1 MLTLRLPCS
10 DSVLL
15 FFAIFLSRFFAIM
28 TIQDYQYEY
37 VLLIFPKV
45 KSLSQNRGMTTDKKT
60 DARKLDHATLEVMRL
75 RAIEATKAGMKATD
89 LALAY
94 GVHRRTVFRWLAD
107 YYKGGEQALKAKPIP
122 GRPPKLDEPQMQSL
136 AQAVTDQ
143 TPLQHGFEVGL
154 WTLSILRELI
164 RRQFGHTMSL
174 SSVSR
179 VMSLLGI
186 TVQKP
191 LYRAWQQDPERVR
204 KWETEEFP
212 AIKKQAREQGATVFF
227 ADEAGIRSD
236 YHTGTTWAPAGQ
248 TPVVTATG
256 RRFSLNMLSAV
267 SPKGEFRFM
276 LHDCTVTA
284 PVFKTFLQR
293 LMVGATNPVFVVVDG
308 HPVHKSALVRQYI
321 ESQAGNL
328 QLVFLPPYS
337 LQRNPDEQVWAHVK
351 RRVSSQFVESKDEM
365 KRLALGALRRIQKLP
380 KLVRSFFGHNECLY
394 ARM

>member
-1 MLTLRLPCS
+1 MTLASLKQQNYSVRKIA
-10 DSVLL
+10 SVLDRS
-15 FFAIFLSRFFAIM
+15 AC
-28 TIQDYQYEY
+28 TI
-37 VLLIFPKV
+37 
-45 KSLSQNRGMTTDKKT
+45 
-60 DARKLDHATLEVMRL
+60 MRL
-75 RAIEATKAGMKATD
+75 HAIEATKAGMKATD

-107 YYKGGEQALKAKPIP
+107 FYKGGEQALKAKPIP
-122 GRPPKLDEPQMQSL
+122 GRPPKLAEPQMQSL
-136 AQAVTDQ
+136 SQAVTDQ

-212 AIKKQAREQGATVFF
+212 AIKKQARAQDATVFF

-248 TPVVTATG
+248 TPVVGDSDLSTLLAQHALGGESQGRVPLYAARRHRHGSGLQDLPAAPDGGRNESGVRGGRWPPRSQVCLGATVHRESGRPDPVVLPCRRTRPSSTRTSRSGLMSSDASAANSRIQGRDETTGTG
-256 RRFSLNMLSAV
+256 RLE
-267 SPKGEFRFM
+267 P
-276 LHDCTVTA
+276 
-284 PVFKTFLQR
+284 
-293 LMVGATNPVFVVVDG
+293 
-308 HPVHKSALVRQYI
+308 HPEDAKPGQIVL
-321 ESQAGNL
+321 
-328 QLVFLPPYS
+328 
-337 LQRNPDEQVWAHVK
+337 WA
-351 RRVSSQFVESKDEM
+351 
-365 KRLALGALRRIQKLP
+365 
-380 KLVRSFFGHNECLY
+380 
-394 ARM
+394 

>member
-1 MLTLRLPCS
+1 
-10 DSVLL
+10 
-15 FFAIFLSRFFAIM
+15 
-28 TIQDYQYEY
+28 
-37 VLLIFPKV
+37 
-45 KSLSQNRGMTTDKKT
+45 MTTNQKT

-75 RAIEATKAGMKATD
+75 RAIEATKAGMKASD

-204 KWETEEFP
+204 QWETEEFP
-212 AIKKQAREQGATVFF
+212 AIKKQARAQGATVFF

-276 LHDCTVTA
+276 LHDGTVTA

-293 LMVGATNPVFVVVDG
+293 LMVGATSPVFVVVDG

-321 ESQAGNL
+321 ERQGGQL
-328 QLVFLPPYS
+328 QLFFLPPYS
-337 LQRNPDEQVWAHVK
+337 PQLNPDEQVWAHVK
-351 RRVSSQFVESKDEM
+351 RRVSSQLVESKDEM

-380 KLVRSFFGHNECLY
+380 NLVRSFFGHNECLY

>member
-1 MLTLRLPCS
+1 
-10 DSVLL
+10 
-15 FFAIFLSRFFAIM
+15 
-28 TIQDYQYEY
+28 
-37 VLLIFPKV
+37 
-45 KSLSQNRGMTTDKKT
+45 MTTDKKI
-60 DARKLDHATLEVMRL
+60 DARKLDHDTHEVMRL

-122 GRPPKLDEPQMQSL
+122 GRPPKLDEPQMQSQE
-136 AQAVTDQ
+136 QAVRAQ

-164 RRQFGHTMSL
+164 RRQFGQTMAL

-179 VMSLLGI
+179 IMSLLGI
-186 TVQKP
+186 SVQKL
-191 LYRAWQQDPERVR
+191 LYRAWQQDPELVR

-212 AIKKQAREQGATVFF
+212 VIKKQARAQGATMFF

-236 YHTGTTWAPAGQ
+236 YHTGTTWTPAGQ
-248 TPVVTATG
+248 TSVVAATG

-276 LHDCTVTA
+276 LHDGTVTA

-293 LMVGATNPVFVVVDG
+293 LAS
-308 HPVHKSALVRQYI
+308 HPEVAELDQI
-321 ESQAGNL
+321 
-328 QLVFLPPYS
+328 FL
-337 LQRNPDEQVWAHVK
+337 WT
-351 RRVSSQFVESKDEM
+351 
-365 KRLALGALRRIQKLP
+365 
-380 KLVRSFFGHNECLY
+380 
-394 ARM
+394 